1 MKRIINTLIINIPNK
16 NVKKSKILSNNKKFQ
31 KMQCANIKVLKL
43 KKEQSQES
51 SSIYNHK

>member
-31 KMQCANIKVLKL
+31 KMRCANIKVLKL